1 MFTFL
6 SCAFVFI
13 AFFSLIVR
21 NEQQFLLIIG
31 RRVPNASIVEVSFA
45 IMICFSILLTFTI
58 WYPRISIALALI
70 SIQDQL

>member
-6 SCAFVFI
+6 SCLFVFFS
-13 AFFSLIVR
+13 FFSLIVR
-21 NEQQFLLIIG
+21 NEHQFLAIIQQ
-31 RRVPNASIVEVSFA
+31 RIPNASIIEVSFA

-58 WYPRISIALALI
+58 WYPRLGIALVLM